1 MLKKLGSKKPKNL
14 ISILGLSAGAIGLA
28 DLAISEADTQN
39 TFVSPS
45 HYQKLDD
52 GTVLLTL
59 TTGENISLSNDQ
71 YVIMEDGVL
80 LIVDQLAQAAVSQ
93 LPVWGSLRLPNYSDA
108 TPVRSEAG
116 EIIQVSS
123 QNPLWSGDDKAPR
136 LFQEIQIQR
145 FELAQNSDDSSSTNN
160 EASGS
165 NVGAGV
171 AAGGFAS
178 LAVIASALG
187 ASDTGATQTSAES
200 EESTPPSPP
209 SAYLVK
215 DINPDPTIRD
225 GSSAPFD
232 FSPGKHERGIWGE
245 RLFFSRD
252 DGVNGGE
259 LWVSDGT
266 EAGTYMLKD
275 LDTTPVGANDIGSGL
290 PKDFTFF
297 NNKIYFWND
306 EGIWESDGTTAG
318 TTMAVDFTLLPN
330 NFYPAFAFEAVN
342 DKLWFFAGD
351 DLNGIE
357 MWTSDGTLA
366 GTSVLKNIATGSLG
380 VTVLGGNDIDE
391 EDGSKT
397 LFLAISDGANGVEP
411 WVTDLTEQGT
421 FLLKDINLTGDSN
434 PTNFTRVSSNEIY
447 FSADNGSSGQELWV
461 TDGTTLGTRLVKDI
475 NTTALGVGSD
485 PDGFFVSN
493 GQSYFFADDGVKGR
507 ELWTTDG
514 TAQGTQ
520 LVVDLNSGAS
530 DGFGGG
536 AFGKING
543 KQLVVADDGSTG
555 WELWA
560 TDGSVA
566 GTSLVKNINTTSSNA
581 STTFEGGDDYF
592 QNKILFTADDGV
604 NGQEL
609 WITDGT
615 ESGTYMLA
623 DINETG
629 LGQSSNPSEF
639 AITESGQMAYFV
651 ADDGIHG
658 WELWAV
664 S

>member
-1 MLKKLGSKKPKNL
+1 MLQKLGSKKPKNL

-71 YVIMEDGVL
+71 YLIMEDGVL
-80 LIVDQLAQAAVSQ
+80 LVVDQLAQAAVSQ
-93 LPVWGSLRLPNYSDA
+93 LPVLGSLRLPNYSDA
-108 TPVRSEAG
+108 APVRSEAG

-145 FELAQNSDDSSSTNN
+145 FELAQNSDDSSSINN

-165 NVGAGV
+165 NVGTGV

-178 LAVIASALG
+178 LAVIASALS
-187 ASDTGATQTSAES
+187 ASDTGATQTSSES

-232 FSPGKHERGIWGE
+232 FSPGKFEGGF
-245 RLFFSRD
+245 LGDLLLFSRD

-259 LWVSDGT
+259 LWLSDGT
-266 EAGTYMLKD
+266 EDGTYMLKD
-275 LDTTPVGANDIGSGL
+275 LDPSPVGADDIGSGL
-290 PKDFTFF
+290 PKDFQFF
-297 NNKIYFWND
+297 NNKMYFVND
-306 EGIWESDGTTAG
+306 EGIWASDGTSAG
-318 TTMAVDFTLLPN
+318 TQIAIDFSAMPG
-330 NFYPAFAFEAVN
+330 NFYFGGKLERVN
-342 DKLWFFAGD
+342 DKLWFLAGD
-351 DLNGIE
+351 DTNGFE
-357 MWTSDGTLA
+357 MWISDGTQA
-366 GTSVLKNIATGSLG
+366 GTEVLKNIAAGAADIIIS
-380 VTVLGGNDIDE
+380 GGDDVE
-391 EDGSKT
+391 ESDGSKT
-397 LFLAISDGANGVEP
+397 LFLSISDGTHGFELWISDV
-411 WVTDLTEQGT
+411 TEQGT
-421 FLLKDINLTGDSN
+421 FLLKDINPTGDSN

-493 GQSYFFADDGVKGR
+493 GQIYFFADDGVKGR

-520 LVVDLNSGAS
+520 LVVDLNSGAA

-566 GTSLVKNINTTSSNA
+566 GTSLVKNINTTGPNA
-581 STTFEGGDDYF
+581 STTFEEGDTYF